1 MLDLYKAD
9 AKYLQ
14 YLRTFDKKV
23 LMNHGIDRPYLGV
36 ILTLTTNNQTIE
48 YFAPLSSPKNKYIS
62 MKNTID
68 FIKINNG
75 KLGVINLNNM
85 IPLAN
90 NTYSKIKINSLTDKK
105 YKTLLRKQYNWII
118 ANQKTII
125 TKAKDLHNKM
135 IAYDSTL
142 NTFEIKVK
150 SRCCD
155 FLLLEGI
162 CNKYTNQTQN
172 TQIK

>member
-1 MLDLYKAD
+1 MLDLYTVD
-9 AKYLQ
+9 SKYLQ

-23 LMNHGIDRPYLGV
+23 LINHGIDRPYLGI
-36 ILTLTTNNQTIE
+36 ILTFNASNQTIK
-48 YFAPLSSPKNKYIS
+48 YFAPLSSPKKKHLS

-75 KLGVINLNNM
+75 TLGAINLNNM
-85 IPLAN
+85 IPLIN
-90 NTYSKIKINSLTDKK
+90 GTYSKIKINSLSDKK
-105 YKTLLRKQYNWII
+105 YKILLRKQYNWITT
-118 ANQKTII
+118 NQNSII

-135 IAYDSTL
+135 IQDDSKL
-142 NTFEIKVK
+142 NTYEIQVK

-162 CNKYTNQTQN
+162 CDKYNNQTKN